1 MAVKKYLD
9 LRGLKVFFKKLTEK
23 FSSKAET
30 NEISNRIS
38 SNETKVANLFVTVE
52 ELTKKLDNLVNP
64 NNTKIAE
71 IETSVDSIHNE
82 LDGIKVTMNAN
93 TSGNLT
99 NGTKIGTL
107 ESKMAIVNA
116 NINEL
121 IEKCKAIDNMS
132 VAEEKVNGFEGKL
145 YGLITEFRAL
155 KDQITK
161 STITEDRIKAMEEK
175 IKAIEEKI

>member
-38 SNETKVANLFVTVE
+38 SNETKVANLFVIVE

-99 NGTKIGTL
+99 NGKIG
-107 ESKMAIVNA
+107 
-116 NINEL
+116 
-121 IEKCKAIDNMS
+121 
-132 VAEEKVNGFEGKL
+132 
-145 YGLITEFRAL
+145 RAHV
-155 KDQITK
+155 
-161 STITEDRIKAMEEK
+161 
-175 IKAIEEKI
+175 